1 MHNFNFEHA
10 MDYPV
15 STFMLGLI
23 GRQSNEKGKKK
34 ALGYKAFER

>member
-1 MHNFNFEHA
+1 MHNFIFEHA

-23 GRQSNEKGKKK
+23 GRQSNEKDKEKG
-34 ALGYKAFER
+34 LGVQGL